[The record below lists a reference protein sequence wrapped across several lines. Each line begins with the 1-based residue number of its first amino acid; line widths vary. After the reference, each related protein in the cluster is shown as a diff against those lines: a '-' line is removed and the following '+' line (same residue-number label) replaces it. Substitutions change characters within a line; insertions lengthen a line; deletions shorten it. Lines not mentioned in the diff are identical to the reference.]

1 MLTWEEGRFVYSSVE
16 NLAIVWAS
24 VDRLC
29 AGLPDPDWE
38 LATGCPGW
46 TVKDHLSHLVDYE
59 DGRSAGPPRITILA
73 SCCTCVMTWAGST
86 RSAWTRA
93 AAGRE
98 QGARR
103 VP

>member
-1 MLTWEEGRFVYSSVE
+1 MYSSVE

-29 AGLPDPDWE
+29 AGLPDRDWE

-59 DGRSAGPPRITILA
+59 ARALGQARPGPRPR
-73 SCCTCVMTWAGST
+73 
-86 RSAWTRA
+86 RA
-93 AAGRE
+93 AAR
-98 QGARR
+98 A
-103 VP
+103 

>member
-1 MLTWEEGRFVYSSVE
+1 MYSSVE

-29 AGLPDPDWE
+29 AGLPDRDWE

-59 DGRSAGPPRITILA
+59 ARALGGPPRTTTPA
-73 SCCTCVMTWAGST
+73 SCRTCVMTWGGST

-93 AAGRE
+93 AAGRA
-98 QGARR
+98 QRCSASSVR
-103 VP
+103 